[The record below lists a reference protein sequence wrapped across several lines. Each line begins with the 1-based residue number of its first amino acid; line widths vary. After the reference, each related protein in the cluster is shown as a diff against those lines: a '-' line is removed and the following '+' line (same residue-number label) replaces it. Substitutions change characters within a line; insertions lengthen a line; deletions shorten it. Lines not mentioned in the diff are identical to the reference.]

1 MGIGIGHDMVSGIDD
16 TQNKVSV
23 LVSVSAIMVSSHLKM
38 KYIYLNPILYIQ
50 LENIACKV
58 PNTVKIM

>member
-1 MGIGIGHDMVSGIDD
+1 MVSGIDD

>member
-1 MGIGIGHDMVSGIDD
+1 MGIGIGHGIWYRRYSK
-16 TQNKVSV
+16 QS
-23 LVSVSAIMVSSHLKM
+23 IGIGIGISHHGIVPSQM